1 MAAIQWL
8 RCPRTGAELVIDGDR
23 LVSRD
28 AATRLAYPV
37 KDDVPELLPDCG
49 VELSQEE
56 WASVMSKSL

>member
-8 RCPRTGAELVIDGDR
+8 RCPRTGAELVIDGVR

-37 KDDVPELLPDCG
+37 RDDVPELLPDCG
-49 VELSQEE
+49 AELSQDD
-56 WASVMSKSL
+56 WSAVMSKSL

>member
-8 RCPRTGAELVIDGDR
+8 RCPKTGAELVFDGDR

-28 AATRLAYPV
+28 ANTRLAYPV

-49 VELSQEE
+49 VELSPDE
-56 WASVMSKSL
+56 WSAVMPKPL